1 MDNLIY
7 GLMAE
12 FDEPDQLLRAA
23 QKAYAEGYR
32 NMDAY
37 SPFPI
42 EGLAEAIGFHHNRV
56 ALIVLIGGALGCL
69 TGFFL
74 QYYVAVFNYPLD
86 IGGRPL
92 NSWPSFIPITF
103 ELTVLF
109 GAFFAIFGMLALNRL
124 PMPHHPVFNAPGF
137 ELATR
142 NRFFLCLESEDPKF
156 DRERSKEFLDSLSAR
171 QVSEVPW

>member
-1 MDNLIY
+1 
-7 GLMAE
+7 MAE
-12 FDEPDQLLRAA
+12 FEEPNQLLLAA
-23 QKAYAEGYR
+23 EKAYAEGYR
-32 NMDAY
+32 KMDAY

-42 EGLAEAIGFHHNRV
+42 EGLAEAIGVRRNRV
-56 ALIVLIGGALGCL
+56 ALIVLIGAVLGCL

-74 QYYVAVFNYPLD
+74 QYYVAAINYPLD

-142 NRFFLCLESEDPKF
+142 NRFFLCLESEDPRF
-156 DRERSKEFLDSLSAR
+156 DQEKSKQFLNSLSAR

>member
-1 MDNLIY
+1 
-7 GLMAE
+7 MAE
-12 FDEPDQLLRAA
+12 FEEPDQLLRAA
-23 QKAYAEGYR
+23 ERAYAEGYR
-32 NMDAY
+32 KMDAY

-42 EGLAEAIGFHHNRV
+42 EGLAEAIGFDRNRV
-56 ALIVLIGGALGCL
+56 ALIVLIGGVLGCL

-124 PMPHHPVFNAPGF
+124 PMPHHPVFNAPDF

-156 DRERSKEFLDSLSAR
+156 DREKSRQFLNTLPAR